1 MAMRYLGLA
10 AGGALLACSGCVV
23 HQPVPVAAPASQAAA
38 PAPAAQNCREFQDTV
53 TVGGKP
59 QRAYGTTCQQ
69 ADGSWQI
76 QSPPEAEQAPAASA
90 APPYPVYAPYPVYPA
105 YPAYPY
111 YYGYPGYYGPSVGV
125 GVGFRFGGHGH
136 WH

>member
-1 MAMRYLGLA
+1 MRYLGLA
-10 AGGALLACSGCVV
+10 AGGLLLACSGCVV
-23 HQPVPVAAPASQAAA
+23 HQPVPVVAPASEAAA
-38 PAPAAQNCREFQDTV
+38 PAPATQNCREFQNTV
-53 TVGGKP
+53 IVGGKP
-59 QRAYGTTCQQ
+59 QQAYGTTCQQ

-76 QSPPEAEQAPAASA
+76 SSPPETSPPPTASA
-90 APPYPVYAPYPVYPA
+90 PVPYPVYTPYPVYPA
-105 YPAYPY
+105 YPYP